1 MNEKSAHM
9 EETKELID
17 VNKFVEKL
25 LISAEKQILEKKLS
39 DIRKQANELEL
50 KWKLGDISS
59 SKVKEEARKL
69 LEEKEEIISRLDELA
84 NKDENTEVTLFLNNV
99 LSLARKV
106 DKLEKL
112 SWKVG
117 ISKSFIESL
126 RKSLKQQVKEN
137 QELIKAFKS
146 NYKKIKKS
154 LEKSL
159 KALQVEKDS
168 LKASKILGEISDKEF
183 SDKMNNIEQKIF
195 IYNKALEE
203 LKIIKKQISQVE
215 KFRWL
220 L

>member
-168 LKASKILGEISDKEF
+168 LKVSKILGEISDKEF